1 VPETV
6 VVTVIV
12 CGAAVDVAGCVVAGA
27 VVAGAVVAGAV
38 VAGAVVAGAV
48 EDAAGVPPLIR
59 RPPMT
64 LPFWFSLPLAL
75 FR

>member
-1 VPETV
+1 

>member
-12 CGAAVDVAGCVVAGA
+12 CGAAVDGAGCVVAGA

-38 VAGAVVAGAV
+38 VAGTV
-48 EDAAGVPPLIR
+48 EDAAGEPPLIR

-64 LPFWFSLPLAL
+64 LPFWFGLPLAL

>member
-12 CGAAVDVAGCVVAGA
+12 CGAAVDGAGCVVAGA
-27 VVAGAVVAGAV
+27 VVAGAVVAGT
-38 VAGAVVAGAV
+38 V
-48 EDAAGVPPLIR
+48 EDAAGEPPLIR

-64 LPFWFSLPLAL
+64 LPFWFGLPLAL

>member
-1 VPETV
+1 

-12 CGAAVDVAGCVVAGA
+12 CGAAVDGAGCVVAGA

-38 VAGAVVAGAV
+38 VAGAVVAGTV
-48 EDAAGVPPLIR
+48 EDAAGEPPLIR

-64 LPFWFSLPLAL
+64 LPFWFGLPLAL